1 MKLLK
6 YAFNYLKRN
15 FLKTFLNA
23 LIIFVMTF
31 VLFTSIN
38 VRNSQETLYHNME
51 ISTPINYELGGYV
64 TFIAN
69 ADVIRYDDNS
79 DYYETIISVIEGLK
93 ECEHLDGVIDSKITF
108 SFNNYVNDLYDS
120 ALTVDID
127 GLIIGNS
134 FALEEFENFDDYIL
148 EGENLDKDDEDTLN
162 VLVSD
167 EHFIDDSADI
177 DYYYLEVGDELVFKR
192 EAGNSLDG
200 YYPLSDYSFKVKGIF
215 DKRALE
221 RDLGIEADVLALN
234 STALKYLK
242 DYKDDRNTLSKEIVY
257 KAIKE
262 GSARGETSIR
272 IPSATP
278 NKNIFMI
285 DQAVY
290 NFKNAETVQ
299 DFDHRAEAII
309 DEKVQNEGNER
320 LLSGIFFT
328 AGSTTNDLDNI
339 IEPFKALRNNLDSSI
354 LAILVFC
361 VIMLIISSIYMI
373 NSRQKEMMIRS
384 ALGEKRKRQFLQ
396 YLIENSVI
404 SFITTTIAY
413 ILNITIISKVIEAMF
428 KRSIETQ
435 NDLKR
440 IATGELGAFDELY
453 ELSRYNILNIQI
465 TDYFITLLIILIL
478 VTIASLLSFF
488 TQKKNDYR
496 TFLNS

>member
-1 MKLLK
+1 
-6 YAFNYLKRN
+6 
-15 FLKTFLNA
+15 
-23 LIIFVMTF
+23 
-31 VLFTSIN
+31 
-38 VRNSQETLYHNME
+38 
-51 ISTPINYELGGYV
+51 
-64 TFIAN
+64 
-69 ADVIRYDDNS
+69 
-79 DYYETIISVIEGLK
+79 
-93 ECEHLDGVIDSKITF
+93 
-108 SFNNYVNDLYDS
+108 
-120 ALTVDID
+120 
-127 GLIIGNS
+127 
-134 FALEEFENFDDYIL
+134 
-148 EGENLDKDDEDTLN
+148 
-162 VLVSD
+162 
-167 EHFIDDSADI
+167 
-177 DYYYLEVGDELVFKR
+177 
-192 EAGNSLDG
+192 
-200 YYPLSDYSFKVKGIF
+200 
-215 DKRALE
+215 
-221 RDLGIEADVLALN
+221 
-234 STALKYLK
+234 
-242 DYKDDRNTLSKEIVY
+242 
-257 KAIKE
+257 
-262 GSARGETSIR
+262 
-272 IPSATP
+272 
-278 NKNIFMI
+278 MI

-290 NFKNAETVQ
+290 NFKNVETVQ
-299 DFDHRAEAII
+299 NFDHRAEAII
-309 DEKVQNEGNER
+309 DKKVQNEGNER

-496 TFLNS
+496 TFLNG